1 MTSRRGERGL
11 RPMSERNGPCGVEET
26 EQRFEEVGWYEYM
39 VAIELLYMYIIET
52 AGHRLLPHPSY
63 FPEDSATFPVTPQ

>member
-1 MTSRRGERGL
+1 
-11 RPMSERNGPCGVEET
+11 MSERNGPCGVEET

-63 FPEDSATFPVTPQ
+63 FPHFCVARFPPSEVLKIRQLFQ